1 MSRKGQPAIS
11 LGDVA
16 SSILDAKLPDGVG
29 PILARRQSLER
40 KIAEVQ
46 AEEREQVEV
55 ARAKRAL
62 RSQAHLTLR
71 SSEVTTNPVLETM
84 LKKVAT
90 KGVVA
95 LFNAVRTA
103 QRDQQPD
110 GGDAKLAKRRKLAS
124 ASEEAP
130 AAQSKDSFL
139 DVIRRGTGAA
149 AAQSGRAQQGRS
161 APGADDVGGVGA
173 AGRASFLRDDFMLNR
188 NRAKDWERA
197 VDEDEDDLPE
207 EEGRGVDFDDDL

>member
-16 SSILDAKLPDGVG
+16 SSILDAKLPDGIG

-40 KIAEVQ
+40 KIAEVHE
-46 AEEREQVEV
+46 EEREQAEV

-71 SSEVTTNPVLETM
+71 SSEVTTDLVLETM

-110 GGDAKLAKRRKLAS
+110 GGDAKVTHCTHACHGPRLVRLAYSHSPPCLLPCGVPPATCLAASQATQACQRWRFRGGTRR
-124 ASEEAP
+124 
-130 AAQSKDSFL
+130 
-139 DVIRRGTGAA
+139 R
-149 AAQSGRAQQGRS
+149 
-161 APGADDVGGVGA
+161 
-173 AGRASFLRDDFMLNR
+173 
-188 NRAKDWERA
+188 RA
-197 VDEDEDDLPE
+197 VEGQLP
-207 EEGRGVDFDDDL
+207 